1 MILAKNGNI
10 TSGHEIIFLEPL
22 DKIFDGILLRYL
34 YLLFFLHQK
43 SFLVVLQETQHG
55 FVRDMFA

>member
-43 SFLVVLQETQHG
+43 SFLVVLQET
-55 FVRDMFA
+55 